1 LRSSKKPFKNSVRET
16 MKKASCPVCHSEG
29 QNVLAITV
37 KHLVK
42 ENLRDTVHETTTY
55 HLCLNPHCPVVYFD
69 ASGKTLKKE
78 DLKVPVWYKDGAFPK
93 YICYCSRV
101 TEEEIRSAI
110 RQGARTLED
119 IQRMTGAGSK
129 GFCLTENPSGR
140 CCHGEIAKILE
151 KACRVSPRASSNP

>member
-1 LRSSKKPFKNSVRET
+1 

-29 QNVLAITV
+29 QNVLALTV
-37 KHLVK
+37 KHLVR
-42 ENLRDTVHETTTY
+42 EALRDTVHETTTY
-55 HLCLNPHCPVVYFD
+55 RLCLNPHCPVVYFD

-78 DLKVPVWYKDGAFPK
+78 DLKIPVWYKDGAFPK

-140 CCHGEIAKILE
+140 CCHGEIVKILE
-151 KACRVSPRASSNP
+151 KACRVSPQSQ